1 MTAPFYIVKWC
12 DEAGRP
18 DFTIDDQHPAQA
30 WGLIAEFLLLG
41 LTLQLTARNSNAGMR
56 EMYGG
61 NRALNFF
68 VELCGLVLLGLVT
81 CLLDYLT

>member
-1 MTAPFYIVKWC
+1 
-12 DEAGRP
+12 
-18 DFTIDDQHPAQA
+18 
-30 WGLIAEFLLLG
+30 
-41 LTLQLTARNSNAGMR
+41 
-56 EMYGG
+56 MYGG